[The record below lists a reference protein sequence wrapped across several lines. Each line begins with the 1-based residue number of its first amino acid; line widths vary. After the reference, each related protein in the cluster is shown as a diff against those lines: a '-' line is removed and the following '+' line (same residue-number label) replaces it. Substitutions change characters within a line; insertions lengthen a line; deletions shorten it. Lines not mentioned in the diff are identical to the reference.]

1 MQKLFLTTT
10 LAAILVP
17 FLADFSFASPLSV
30 DSQYPEVLSNADSS
44 VCYIQLADGK
54 TLDLGVLCQSKD
66 ASNNY
71 QASYYLLEQCKARSQ
86 HKRWASLN
94 VTQPSNLTPTKL
106 TTSSTRL
113 LNHQNF

>member
-1 MQKLFLTTT
+1 MQKLFITTT
-10 LAAILVP
+10 LSAALVP

-30 DSQYPEVLSNADSS
+30 GSQYPEVLAADSS

-54 TLDLGVLCQSKD
+54 TLDLGVLCQKPKD

-71 QASYYLLEQCKARSQ
+71 QASYYLLEQCKTRSQ

-94 VTQPSNLTPTKL
+94 ATQPSNLTPTKL
-106 TTSSTRL
+106 TTSFIRC
-113 LNHQNF
+113 

>member
-10 LAAILVP
+10 LSTALIP

-30 DSQYPEVLSNADSS
+30 GSQYPEVLAADWS

-54 TLDLGVLCQSKD
+54 TLDLGVLYQPKD

-86 HKRWASLN
+86 HKRWASLYA
-94 VTQPSNLTPTKL
+94 TQPSNLTPIKL
-106 TTSSTRL
+106 TTSSTRC
-113 LNHQNF
+113 